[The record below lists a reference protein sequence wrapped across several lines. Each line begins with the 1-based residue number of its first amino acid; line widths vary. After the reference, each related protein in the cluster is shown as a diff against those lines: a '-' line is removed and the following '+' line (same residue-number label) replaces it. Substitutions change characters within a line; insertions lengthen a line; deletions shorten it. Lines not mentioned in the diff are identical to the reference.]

1 MDLCSFSIAYQLVD
15 KRRLPWVIIFGALT
29 TAVVLIQLSGAM
41 SS

>member
-1 MDLCSFSIAYQLVD
+1 MDLCSFSIAYQLVE
-15 KRRLPWVIIFGALT
+15 KRRLPFGALT